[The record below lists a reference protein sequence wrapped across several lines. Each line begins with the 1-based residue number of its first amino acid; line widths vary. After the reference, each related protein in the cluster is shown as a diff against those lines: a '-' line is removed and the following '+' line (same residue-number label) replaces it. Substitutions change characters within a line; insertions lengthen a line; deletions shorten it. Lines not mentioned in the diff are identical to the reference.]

1 MDVSVAGEERGC
13 VLHQILEKIHEL
25 GAGEKKHSLARSA
38 QEALKCRAG
47 GQCGICLRTVLAV
60 CLRDR

>member
-25 GAGEKKHSLARSA
+25 GAGKKKHSLARSA
-38 QEALKCRAG
+38 QEALKCRA
-47 GQCGICLRTVLAV
+47 
-60 CLRDR
+60 